1 MTALIV
7 LRIIQ
12 TTQLR
17 KRIEVLGGP
26 CPEPPNVY
34 HIPFGI
40 GRFIYVGQ
48 RAANNTFI
56 QLWPEWWGKYGKTL
70 KLSAFGA
77 DAIFT
82 DEPEN
87 VRFILSEGAMEG
99 KIGMGQDFHAQFAEF
114 LGDSVFTLD
123 GVSAS
128 SCQLRVFRHIRLILQ
143 FR

>member
-1 MTALIV
+1 MFYTPIIAALV
-7 LRIIQ
+7 ALA
-12 TTQLR
+12 
-17 KRIEVLGGP
+17 VLGIIRRVKLNRRIKTLGEP
-26 CPEPPNVY
+26 CPEPPNAY

-56 QLWPEWWGKYGKTL
+56 QLWPEWWNKYGKTL

-77 DAIFT
+77 DSIFT

-87 VRFILSEGAMEG
+87 VRYILSEGASAG
-99 KIGMGQDFHAQFAEF
+99 KIGMGEDFHAQFSEF

-123 GVSAS
+123 GVSS
-128 SCQLRVFRHIRLILQ
+128 QPSQ
-143 FR
+143 FVHF